1 MSSVAFPAIAIP
13 SSKALTASEGY
24 LRSKH
29 NLLAGYDSV
38 EDLVTDDG
46 IDPKDMEGIQHHLV
60 AVRAAIAKAIWSQEV
75 YIGVSVLDEFVLHA
89 AKTGAPDICK
99 RVIDLLSNAR
109 ACQPGFVLYPLT
121 EFGMRLP
128 PMFGHSSKLKDHAVF
143 AKAGFAVC
151 SQANGLEGAL
161 QNIRTM
167 ARKLGVK
174 AAVNRDDV
182 EHYSRGNMRWLTS
195 NPLMLVRLASH
206 TGAYYENQF
215 IYTLKIRISSAIAV
229 MLQALSLDAGQEVD
243 KFESSAH
250 VNNYETLD
258 IRHYLIGE
266 GPTDGKGPISLQRIP
281 MNVGAMELA
290 RLSDLA
296 VTLDSEALAGARSKR
311 WERMIVPLLK
321 SVENGYLNHVN
332 LSSKDA
338 VKSRVYRRLVTA
350 LDWYRQSFGSR
361 ANEQEAVVALAV
373 AFETLLTDFYAKGVS
388 ARIERRV
395 GICLKGIP
403 GIRDYK
409 SSVMSVFHARGEIVH
424 SGDFT
429 KRADIRRAQ
438 AAFARCF
445 CAVAGRL
452 PSLTGAPQEPMRQI
466 LADNP

>member
-1 MSSVAFPAIAIP
+1 MSSVPFPAITIRSNPTLA
-13 SSKALTASEGY
+13 ASERY

-46 IDPKDMEGIQHHLV
+46 MEAKDLEGIQHHLV
-60 AVRAAIAKAIWSQEV
+60 AIRAAIAKAIWSREI

-89 AKTGAPDICK
+89 AKTGAPDICG
-99 RVIDLLSNAR
+99 RVIDLLRNAR

-128 PMFGHSSKLKDHAVF
+128 PMFGHSSRRKDHAVF
-143 AKAGFAVC
+143 TSAGFAVC
-151 SQANGLEGAL
+151 SQAHGPEGVL
-161 QNIRTM
+161 QNIRM
-167 ARKLGVK
+167 MSRKLGITARVK
-174 AAVNRDDV
+174 REDI

-215 IYTLKIRISSAIAV
+215 VYTLKIRISSAIVV
-229 MLQALSLDAGQEVD
+229 MLHALSVDAGQEVD

-250 VNNYETLD
+250 VNNSETLD

-266 GPTDGKGPISLQRIP
+266 GPTSGQGPISLQRIP

-296 VTLDSEALAGARSKR
+296 VTLDTEVLTGARSKR
-311 WERMIVPLLK
+311 WEGMIVPLLK
-321 SVENGYLNHVN
+321 SVEDGYLKHVN

-395 GICLKGIP
+395 GICLKGVP
-403 GIRDYK
+403 GVQNHK
-409 SSVMSVFHARGEIVH
+409 NSVMSVFHARGEIVH

-429 KRADIRRAQ
+429 KRADLRRAQ

-445 CAVAGRL
+445 YAVARRL
-452 PSLTGAPQEPMRQI
+452 PSLSGSPQEPMRQI

>member
-1 MSSVAFPAIAIP
+1 MPSVTFPSITIP
-13 SSKALTASEGY
+13 STKALTTSEGY
-24 LRSKH
+24 LRSKN

-38 EDLVTDDG
+38 ELLVTDEG
-46 IDPKDMEGIQHHLV
+46 GDPNDVKGIQHHLV
-60 AVRAAIAKAIWSQEV
+60 AIRAAVAKAIWAREI

-89 AKTGAPDICK
+89 AKTGTPDICGS
-99 RVIDLLSNAR
+99 VVDLLRNAR

-128 PMFGHSSKLKDHAVF
+128 PMFGSSSKLKNHAVF
-143 AKAGFAVC
+143 AAAGFAVC
-151 SQANGLEGAL
+151 SQANGLERAL

-174 AAVNRDDV
+174 APVNREDV
-182 EHYSRGNMRWLTS
+182 EPYSRSNLRWLTS
-195 NPLMLVRLASH
+195 NPLMLVKLASH

-229 MLQALSLDAGQEVD
+229 MLHALSVDAGHEVD
-243 KFESSAH
+243 RFESSAH

-266 GPTDGKGPISLQRIP
+266 GPTSGKGPISLQRVP
-281 MNVGAMELA
+281 MNVGTMELA

-321 SVENGYLNHVN
+321 SVEDGYLNHVN
-332 LSSKDA
+332 LSSKDV

-361 ANEQEAVVALAV
+361 ANEQESVVALAV

-395 GICLKGIP
+395 GICLKGVP
-403 GIRDYK
+403 GVQDYK
-409 SSVMSVFHARGEIVH
+409 NSVMSVFHARGEIVH

-445 CAVAGRL
+445 CAVARKL
-452 PSLTGAPQEPMRQI
+452 SSLSGSQEPIRQI